1 MHPFARPPAKPT
13 KNTARTSTPT
23 DPPTARMK
31 QKTIISTLHQA
42 PKRITLGRSPSD
54 CVFAFFLFIAT
65 LTLLSSPILAQT
77 QAPATP
83 EALAAAQQK
92 LPQAAAATQYPAL
105 TALLRTL
112 EKSAPTQDT
121 ITALEVSQ
129 DLAHAAPL
137 PKTTALIHYTVPA
150 MAPAMRLPG
159 AFPADGQA
167 LAPVSIIAAQ
177 DEYEPASFLL
187 YSFQNIDTAQLSVS
201 ELKNA
206 SGESFP
212 KEDLDL
218 KVVKVWYQNANAWF
232 SYFSD
237 VGLTLVPEL
246 LLHDENLIRVD
257 TQSQANYA
265 RIQSAAGPRE
275 VWISAPNEIAVPFNH
290 YDPGFVDAPSLKPVK
305 LEAGRFKQFILTART
320 TAQTPPGLY
329 KGVITVQSPGQA
341 DYTLPVTLKILPFT
355 LPAPKA
361 YLDLKKDFIVSL
373 MGNWPDLPISHPAYL
388 PTLKNL
394 RRHNLLHTGPGGAPT
409 AALSAQYVPGIKAA
423 GFDTSILLMRHSLPW
438 EGTHDGAPFTFDQ
451 LMNIR
456 RASQS
461 WRTFFMTNFG
471 HTNAYLCLGDEP
483 TAAWVMKTRQV
494 WRVVQEAGLKAQLAG
509 HEHLYAK
516 AGYILDLHQSAGSPD
531 QGEHARQRQAIGHG
545 HIGFY
550 ANQHNGSE
558 NPDFVRRQHGLQ
570 GYLAG
575 LSAVDN
581 YEFAYGPW
589 NDRAT
594 PLYKPMVLAYPISDG
609 LVDTLAWEGFREAID
624 DIRYATK
631 LKQLAQQAI
640 DSGTA
645 DGDLTRVY
653 AGRQTLQW
661 LTLLDGSTVDL
672 ASARLEMIGKI
683 LKLSALKGS

>member
-1 MHPFARPPAKPT
+1 MPHPHIPFISKSVLALLLSLLGATTLHAQSQP
-13 KNTARTSTPT
+13 
-23 DPPTARMK
+23 PPTVNALKVADDVTR
-31 QKTIISTLHQA
+31 A
-42 PKRITLGRSPSD
+42 G
-54 CVFAFFLFIAT
+54 
-65 LTLLSSPILAQT
+65 
-77 QAPATP
+77 APAD
-83 EALAAAQQK
+83 K
-92 LPQAAAATQYPAL
+92 
-105 TALLRTL
+105 
-112 EKSAPTQDT
+112 K
-121 ITALEVSQ
+121 
-129 DLAHAAPL
+129 
-137 PKTTALIHYTVPA
+137 TALIHYAVPA
-150 MAPAMRLPG
+150 LSPAMRLPD
-159 AFPADGQA
+159 AYPADGRA

-187 YSFQNIDTAQLSVS
+187 YSFQDFDAAQLSIS
-201 ELKNA
+201 DLKTA

-212 KEDLDL
+212 AQDLDL

-257 TQSQANYA
+257 TQSQSNYA
-265 RIQSAAGPRE
+265 RIQPPAGTGEAPRE
-275 VWISAPNEIAVPFNH
+275 IWISAPYEIAVPFNH

-305 LEAGRFKQFILTART
+305 LQAGRFKQFVLTART
-320 TAQTPPGLY
+320 APQTPPGLY
-329 KGVITVQSPGQA
+329 KGVITVRIPGQA
-341 DYTLPVTLKILPFT
+341 DYTIPLTLKVLPFT
-355 LPAPKA
+355 LPSPKA
-361 YLDLKKDFIVSL
+361 YLDPKKDFIVSL
-373 MGNWPDLPISHPAYL
+373 MGHWPDLPITHPAYL

-394 RRHNLLHTGPGGAPT
+394 RQHNLLHSGPGGAPT
-409 AALSAQYVPGIKAA
+409 PFLATPYVPGMKAA
-423 GFDTSILLMRHSLPW
+423 GFDLSTLLMRHSLPW

-451 LMNIR
+451 LMSIR
-456 RASQS
+456 RAAQA
-461 WRTFFMTNFG
+461 WRAFTTSNFG

-509 HEHLYAK
+509 HEHLFTK

-531 QGEHARQRQAIGHG
+531 QEEHARQRQAIAHG

-558 NPDFVRRQHGLQ
+558 NPDFVRRQHGLL

-594 PLYKPMVLAYPISDG
+594 PLYKPMVLAYPISNG

-624 DIRYATK
+624 DLRYATA
-631 LKQLAQQAI
+631 LKQAAQEAI

-645 DGDLTRVY
+645 KGDLTRIY
-653 AGRQTLQW
+653 AGRQALQW
-661 LTLLDGSTVDL
+661 LALLDASTTDL
-672 ASARLEMIGKI
+672 AATRFEMADKI
-683 LKLSALKGS
+683 LKLHALKGP